1 MEFEEMQKIWNEQKG
16 ENMYA
21 INESAM
27 HDTIYRKKEA
37 ASRRINKVEVSLMLI
52 NSFCAVFLFIDALND
67 AQPWDFVGS
76 LIMMGTVIFVLL
88 ARRRRIKMEQTFDRS
103 MIGELEHTISNTDS
117 LLTISRLMIPGY
129 LIPIAVLYITKMIIN
144 GSTIEHFALIVGMF
158 VLAFILVF
166 WERKKMHEPR
176 IKKLRQLKEK
186 LMQ

>member
-1 MEFEEMQKIWNEQKG
+1 
-16 ENMYA
+16 MYA

-37 ASRRINKVEVSLMLI
+37 ASRRVNKVEVSLMLI
-52 NSFCAVFLFIDALND
+52 NSFCAVFLFFDALND

-76 LIMMGTVIFVLL
+76 LIMLGTVIYILM

-103 MIGELEHTISNTDS
+103 MIGELDHTISNTDS
-117 LLTISRLMIPGY
+117 LLSISRLMVPGY
-129 LIPIAVLYITKMIIN
+129 LLPIGVLYISKMIVQ
-144 GSTIEHFALIVGMF
+144 GSSIEHFALIVGMF
-158 VLAFILVF
+158 VLAFVLIF

-176 IKKLRQLKEK
+176 IEKLRQLKEK